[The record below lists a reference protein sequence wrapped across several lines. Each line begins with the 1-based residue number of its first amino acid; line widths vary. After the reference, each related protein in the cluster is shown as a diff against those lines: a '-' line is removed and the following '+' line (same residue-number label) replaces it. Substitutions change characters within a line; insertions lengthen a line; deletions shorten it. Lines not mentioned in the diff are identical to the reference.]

1 MPPSSEDSD
10 MSPWEALLTNCLV
23 KDLHPGYI
31 VVRLNGDSFETLSA
45 DNEAD
50 MYVVMSVSPF
60 LLKDLKTDT
69 TVCIR
74 YNILYT
80 MIV

>member
-1 MPPSSEDSD
+1 M
-10 MSPWEALLTNCLV
+10 LLKRYLDCFV

-50 MYVVMSVSPF
+50 MYVVH
-60 LLKDLKTDT
+60 
-69 TVCIR
+69 I
-74 YNILYT
+74 
-80 MIV
+80 

>member
-1 MPPSSEDSD
+1 
-10 MSPWEALLTNCLV
+10 MSPWAALLTKCLV

-31 VVRLNGDSFETLSA
+31 VVRLNGDSFETLPA

-60 LLKDLKTDT
+60 LLKELKTDT

-74 YNILYT
+74 YIILYT
-80 MIV
+80 SIVYLYFNC